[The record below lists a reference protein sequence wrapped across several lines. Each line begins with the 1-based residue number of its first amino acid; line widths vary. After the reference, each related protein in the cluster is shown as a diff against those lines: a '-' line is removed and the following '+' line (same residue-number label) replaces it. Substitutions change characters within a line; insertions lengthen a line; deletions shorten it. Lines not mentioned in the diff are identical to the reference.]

1 MKRNVLWSILWLMLP
16 FIVMG
21 QSFVNLTPRPKNII
35 VAGGELLLPPSFAVL
50 TQNLSE
56 EQTAETRKFVE
67 NFNRATGYSAILTD
81 ETAEALFKISSD
93 PTVSAEGY
101 VVNVTDGG
109 VEVKASTATGLY
121 YAFQTIRKILPPN
134 VMAGVADD
142 RITRY
147 ALPLVSISD
156 EPRYG
161 YRGFMLDV
169 SRHFFTVEEV
179 KRMINVMSMYKMNRF
194 HWHLSDDQGWRV
206 EIKKYPRLTTVGSIA
221 PNSRF
226 TSMTEGQYWINK
238 PYGPYFYTRE
248 ELKEVVAYAK
258 ERHIEII
265 PEIDMPGHFCAAMAA
280 YPEFSCNPGG
290 SHVVW
295 SDGGISSDVMNVAN
309 PQAVQFAKDILEELM
324 DIFPY
329 EYLHIGGDEC
339 PTSAWE
345 GNVQCQARYRELGL
359 TSYRQLQS
367 LFIKEMAD
375 FVKSKGRR
383 LAVWNEAITAGGANL
398 DLMKETGA
406 TVYCWTGPEAAARK
420 AKELGLPNIYTP
432 WGPYYINRRQGN
444 SASDP
449 AGAGDGTDNVQK
461 TYNTVPPA
469 ETDAGVQGTFWCEHV
484 SDREYMEWLALPRLL
499 AIAEAGWTPQSRKD
513 FTDFQKRMTAD
524 TVLLNY
530 GGYRYCKYK
539 MLDEDESVS
548 DMRLPHASTSEK
560 QYWYRLISGGTD
572 ATRQGRCIE
581 LLATGSPLLTAYAA
595 NGAQPGRLWTNVQ
608 ADENAAN
615 YDCQWWSLEED
626 PSASGRF
633 ALVCKAVPEG
643 SVKPLPTVNGVGGRW
658 EYDNSAKH
666 YNFTLGAG
674 TYGQKGRNYYYSI
687 GSNQLAGNYLNS
699 SMGGQG
705 LAVNVYSNPNDGN
718 GGCWEFSPAEN
729 YDDVEVIT
737 FDHLAVG
744 STYRFTNAVDGF
756 DATAIS
762 DSGDGTALQH
772 SADAFANN
780 AWTVTESTPN
790 ADGSQTL
797 KLQNTITGRY
807 IAAAAAYVDRMGF
820 PVGVGTAGTGLV
832 LKIVPATG
840 HFRLSA
846 DGRSFFPL
854 PANASRYSGCISSG
868 STISGSAADAA
879 RLQGAEWKIDEVKVI
894 TFRCVDDKGGNL
906 GTISR
911 SVPADTEEITAELCP
926 FFKNMKFES
935 IEKTGDT
942 TWNVTYKR
950 SAYAVVVTCKDSRGA
965 IIEQSETAIP
975 VGEEYTVVIPELKY
989 YTLESADKE
998 DGTTLLPVED
1008 MKVTAVYT
1016 TEGFS
1021 GVRAVAQA
1029 VTDPSD
1035 LQSGNSYLIYDD
1047 SDANNGGRKG
1057 YRTVMADG
1065 RVNRVVNAEGA
1076 TPLTPWTL
1084 LKTGNGFRVKNE
1096 YLGKYIPSIARNGNP
1111 VVSSTGDIFAFTL
1124 NDDLSWKIQGRNGE
1138 CWDGQEN
1145 GNLVGWSAPGHPHK
1159 IFTYFVEPYFE
1170 ITVHYTTKEGEVLAP
1185 SETRL
1190 VKAGNSHTV
1199 SAPSVEGYIL
1209 MKIEGSEA
1217 LAAVEGH
1224 VTVNVVYEKEVPSG
1238 IRDIEDGKVDN
1249 TIYDLAGRRLKAVS
1263 GRGIYIVNGRKVL
1276 LK

>member
-56 EQTAETRKFVE
+56 EQTAETRKFVG

-406 TVYCWTGPEAAARK
+406 TVYCWTGPEAA
-420 AKELGLPNIYTP
+420 
-432 WGPYYINRRQGN
+432 
-444 SASDP
+444 
-449 AGAGDGTDNVQK
+449 
-461 TYNTVPPA
+461 
-469 ETDAGVQGTFWCEHV
+469 
-484 SDREYMEWLALPRLL
+484 
-499 AIAEAGWTPQSRKD
+499 
-513 FTDFQKRMTAD
+513 
-524 TVLLNY
+524 
-530 GGYRYCKYK
+530 
-539 MLDEDESVS
+539 
-548 DMRLPHASTSEK
+548 
-560 QYWYRLISGGTD
+560 
-572 ATRQGRCIE
+572 
-581 LLATGSPLLTAYAA
+581 
-595 NGAQPGRLWTNVQ
+595 
-608 ADENAAN
+608 
-615 YDCQWWSLEED
+615 
-626 PSASGRF
+626 
-633 ALVCKAVPEG
+633 
-643 SVKPLPTVNGVGGRW
+643 
-658 EYDNSAKH
+658 
-666 YNFTLGAG
+666 
-674 TYGQKGRNYYYSI
+674 
-687 GSNQLAGNYLNS
+687 
-699 SMGGQG
+699 
-705 LAVNVYSNPNDGN
+705 
-718 GGCWEFSPAEN
+718 
-729 YDDVEVIT
+729 
-737 FDHLAVG
+737 
-744 STYRFTNAVDGF
+744 
-756 DATAIS
+756 
-762 DSGDGTALQH
+762 
-772 SADAFANN
+772 
-780 AWTVTESTPN
+780 
-790 ADGSQTL
+790 
-797 KLQNTITGRY
+797 
-807 IAAAAAYVDRMGF
+807 
-820 PVGVGTAGTGLV
+820 
-832 LKIVPATG
+832 
-840 HFRLSA
+840 
-846 DGRSFFPL
+846 
-854 PANASRYSGCISSG
+854 
-868 STISGSAADAA
+868 
-879 RLQGAEWKIDEVKVI
+879 
-894 TFRCVDDKGGNL
+894 
-906 GTISR
+906 
-911 SVPADTEEITAELCP
+911 
-926 FFKNMKFES
+926 
-935 IEKTGDT
+935 
-942 TWNVTYKR
+942 
-950 SAYAVVVTCKDSRGA
+950 
-965 IIEQSETAIP
+965 
-975 VGEEYTVVIPELKY
+975 
-989 YTLESADKE
+989 
-998 DGTTLLPVED
+998 
-1008 MKVTAVYT
+1008 
-1016 TEGFS
+1016 
-1021 GVRAVAQA
+1021 
-1029 VTDPSD
+1029 
-1035 LQSGNSYLIYDD
+1035 
-1047 SDANNGGRKG
+1047 
-1057 YRTVMADG
+1057 
-1065 RVNRVVNAEGA
+1065 
-1076 TPLTPWTL
+1076 
-1084 LKTGNGFRVKNE
+1084 
-1096 YLGKYIPSIARNGNP
+1096 
-1111 VVSSTGDIFAFTL
+1111 
-1124 NDDLSWKIQGRNGE
+1124 
-1138 CWDGQEN
+1138 
-1145 GNLVGWSAPGHPHK
+1145 
-1159 IFTYFVEPYFE
+1159 
-1170 ITVHYTTKEGEVLAP
+1170 
-1185 SETRL
+1185 
-1190 VKAGNSHTV
+1190 
-1199 SAPSVEGYIL
+1199 
-1209 MKIEGSEA
+1209 
-1217 LAAVEGH
+1217 
-1224 VTVNVVYEKEVPSG
+1224 
-1238 IRDIEDGKVDN
+1238 
-1249 TIYDLAGRRLKAVS
+1249 
-1263 GRGIYIVNGRKVL
+1263 
-1276 LK
+1276 